1 MATGIDTA
9 RASRR
14 VCSTTSSSVTSPSAR
29 PSVNAKPELV
39 VASALKPSSSSMR
52 AEPASHGFGMT
63 KGSPSWSARKRAG
76 LAGKFVLVGGD
87 RALGALLVSG
97 ACLRVDLAAHLTDL
111 EEVAYAVAP
120 VR

>member
-63 KGSPSWSARKRAG
+63 NGPPPGRARNSAV

-87 RALGALLVSG
+87 PTLVTLDVGGASGLVDLGAH
-97 ACLRVDLAAHLTDL
+97 LAD
-111 EEVAYAVAP
+111 
-120 VR
+120 